1 MSDSRV
7 SHGTASGLAVRYCAA
22 MNGISGTSAGALQ
35 YAQQG
40 ISRGMAN
47 VEQDAQAIASGS
59 DPMGAL
65 VDASQQK
72 LNVQASA
79 KALQIADQTLGT
91 LINIMA

>member
-1 MSDSRV
+1 MLV
-7 SHGTASGLAVRYCAA
+7 
-22 MNGISGTSAGALQ
+22 MNGISGISAGALQ

-47 VEQDAQAIASGS
+47 VAQDAQAIASGV
-59 DPMGAL
+59 DPTGAL

-72 LNVQASA
+72 LSVEANARMLEIAS
-79 KALQIADQTLGT
+79 QTMGT